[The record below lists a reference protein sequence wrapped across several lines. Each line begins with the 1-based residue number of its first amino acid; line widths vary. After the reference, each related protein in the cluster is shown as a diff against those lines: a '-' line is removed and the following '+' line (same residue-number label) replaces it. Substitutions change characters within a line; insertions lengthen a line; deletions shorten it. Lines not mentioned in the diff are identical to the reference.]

1 MKTFLSLTTALLAL
15 SMFTAC
21 GNDGAKV
28 ELARD
33 HVRKL
38 NKAADFFFVE
48 KKKCPES
55 ANDLARLFTGQD
67 DNDVDF
73 SKDPWGN
80 AFVMYPVA
88 EGKTCHF
95 KSLGSDGRE
104 GGTGHAADIEMTG
117 FAFAGAAG

>member
-1 MKTFLSLTTALLAL
+1 MKSYLSLSAANLFLLFTL
-15 SMFTAC
+15 TAC
-21 GNDGAKV
+21 DSDAAKV
-28 ELARD
+28 DMARD

-38 NKAADFFFVE
+38 NKAADFYFVE
-48 KKKCPES
+48 HKSCPAS

-95 KSLGSDGRE
+95 KSLGSDGKE
-104 GGTGHAADIEMTG
+104 GGTGHAADIILD
-117 FAFAGAAG
+117 AGVAG

>member
-1 MKTFLSLTTALLAL
+1 MKYLSFVVATLLSL
-15 SMFTAC
+15 FTLMAC
-21 GNDGAKV
+21 DNDAAKV
-28 ELARD
+28 DMARD

-38 NKAADFFFVE
+38 NKASDFYFVE
-48 KKKCPES
+48 HKKCPES
-55 ANDLARLFTGQD
+55 ANDLARLFTGKD

-95 KSLGSDGRE
+95 KSLGSDGKE
-104 GGTGHAADIEMTG
+104 GGSGHAADISLDG
-117 FAFAGAAG
+117 VVAG